1 MRFEEMYPDAF
12 FVAPSDKDCSSPYI
26 RKSFAAGKV
35 KKAVITIC
43 GLGFFEL
50 YLNGKRVSEDV
61 LVPANSLYE
70 YRENKHSK
78 SPHID
83 QFTYRTY
90 SVEYDVTD
98 YLCSGNN
105 ALTVHLGNGWY
116 GNTGDHDQGMDYFG
130 TVKLC
135 YALVF
140 TDEAGEHRVVSDTTH
155 KWKPSYI
162 LENHLYLGE
171 IQDMRL
177 YDARVTEADY
187 DDSGWEAVV
196 EAKAPDCE
204 WEIQDFPA
212 DRVIETFVP
221 KAVGKLDGLTVYD
234 CGVNL
239 TGYVVVHCEN
249 KDEHIV
255 IEHAEELNEDG
266 TLDKVTC
273 ACDRKPARD
282 EYIAD
287 GIHDMHPHFI
297 WHGFRYFTLTD
308 NATPVEARM
317 VHADMK
323 ITSHFE
329 SDNEMLNWLYET
341 YLRTQL
347 ENMHCGVPSD
357 CPTRERLGY
366 TGDGQL
372 CADAALLMMDGRTF
386 YKKWMQ
392 DIVDSQCAVSGH
404 VNHTS
409 PYQGGGGGIGGW
421 GCAIIHVPYVYYSIY
436 GDDTLIQK
444 HFARMLS
451 FMRYMD
457 SRLEGGFIASEE
469 PWEWNLGD
477 WGFSRQNE
485 YMIPQSYVN
494 TYFYIR
500 CLEEMCEMAPLVGRE
515 DLLPSYRDKI
525 YFSKKA
531 MRGAYL
537 SSQSGDFFGDYEGA
551 NCFAVALGIGDD
563 RTYRNMCEKYERTHE
578 YDTGIFATDLLT
590 DLLFQNGN
598 AKLAYELMTA
608 ETDLSFGNMRKGG
621 ATTLWE
627 YMWGPIAK
635 VYSHN
640 HPMFGAVTRQLFQGI
655 LGIRQQKGTYGYK
668 NLVIDPAIID
678 GLNSYS
684 GHIDTGNGKIGVSVK
699 RGKTNT
705 YYKFDI
711 PAGVEAVFRFEYDR
725 IPLHEGINE
734 FDMQLIQ

>member
-221 KAVGKLDGLTVYD
+221 KAVGKLDGLTV
-234 CGVNL
+234 
-239 TGYVVVHCEN
+239 
-249 KDEHIV
+249 
-255 IEHAEELNEDG
+255 
-266 TLDKVTC
+266 
-273 ACDRKPARD
+273 
-282 EYIAD
+282 
-287 GIHDMHPHFI
+287 
-297 WHGFRYFTLTD
+297 
-308 NATPVEARM
+308 
-317 VHADMK
+317 
-323 ITSHFE
+323 
-329 SDNEMLNWLYET
+329 
-341 YLRTQL
+341 
-347 ENMHCGVPSD
+347 
-357 CPTRERLGY
+357 
-366 TGDGQL
+366 
-372 CADAALLMMDGRTF
+372 
-386 YKKWMQ
+386 
-392 DIVDSQCAVSGH
+392 
-404 VNHTS
+404 
-409 PYQGGGGGIGGW
+409 
-421 GCAIIHVPYVYYSIY
+421 
-436 GDDTLIQK
+436 
-444 HFARMLS
+444 
-451 FMRYMD
+451 
-457 SRLEGGFIASEE
+457 
-469 PWEWNLGD
+469 
-477 WGFSRQNE
+477 
-485 YMIPQSYVN
+485 
-494 TYFYIR
+494 
-500 CLEEMCEMAPLVGRE
+500 
-515 DLLPSYRDKI
+515 
-525 YFSKKA
+525 
-531 MRGAYL
+531 
-537 SSQSGDFFGDYEGA
+537 
-551 NCFAVALGIGDD
+551 
-563 RTYRNMCEKYERTHE
+563 
-578 YDTGIFATDLLT
+578 
-590 DLLFQNGN
+590 
-598 AKLAYELMTA
+598 
-608 ETDLSFGNMRKGG
+608 
-621 ATTLWE
+621 
-627 YMWGPIAK
+627 
-635 VYSHN
+635 
-640 HPMFGAVTRQLFQGI
+640 
-655 LGIRQQKGTYGYK
+655 
-668 NLVIDPAIID
+668 
-678 GLNSYS
+678 
-684 GHIDTGNGKIGVSVK
+684 
-699 RGKTNT
+699 
-705 YYKFDI
+705 
-711 PAGVEAVFRFEYDR
+711 
-725 IPLHEGINE
+725 
-734 FDMQLIQ
+734 